1 MVDLRRGEDERG
13 TCRVGKNGSIRRKI
27 MYKSEMGP
35 CLTLNNDMSSSSSS
49 TLAVGSSAGVKS
61 VVS

>member
-1 MVDLRRGEDERG
+1 MSVELD
-13 TCRVGKNGSIRRKI
+13 RVGKNVRIRKKR

-35 CLTLNNDMSSSSSS
+35 CFTLNNDMSGSSSS

-61 VVS
+61 VVG